1 MENIV
6 IINGKRTPFGKF
18 GGPLRDIPAVELGG
32 LVIREVMKGLSISD
46 EEVDAVIMGHCLPG
60 EGLSPARQAVLA
72 AGLPVDTNALTADRA
87 CCSALTAIGLGVQMI
102 QMGQAKIVIAGGMEN
117 MSRTPY
123 LIPKARWG
131 ARLGDFVVRDE
142 LVIRNPYL
150 NEPMAKYAGEVAV
163 ENGVDRGEQDEWAL
177 FSHMRWAAAH
187 SEEKFKEELIPVKT
201 NGVKGNLEYDEHPR
215 PDTNLEKLSKLKPVY
230 ESPTVTAG
238 NASGICDGATAT
250 LLMTEDDARKRGL
263 SPLGRVLAYCPI
275 CGEPRQ
281 SPLLPASA
289 IKRVLSQAGLFLE
302 DMKLIEINEAFAS
315 MPLVSSLVLG
325 DFDRRKTEK
334 IRERLNVNGGAIAIG
349 HPIGATGAR
358 LTMTSLYEMR
368 RRGGGYCV
376 IAICGA
382 MGQTD
387 AMVLEV

>member
-1 MENIV
+1 M
-6 IINGKRTPFGKF
+6 NGKRTPFGKF
-18 GGPLRDIPAVELGG
+18 GGSLRDIPAVELGG

-177 FSHMRWAAAH
+177 SSHMRWAAAY

-201 NGVKGNLEYDEHPR
+201 NGGWCWAISTEGKPRRLESVS
-215 PDTNLEKLSKLKPVY
+215 T
-230 ESPTVTAG
+230 
-238 NASGICDGATAT
+238 
-250 LLMTEDDARKRGL
+250 
-263 SPLGRVLAYCPI
+263 
-275 CGEPRQ
+275 
-281 SPLLPASA
+281 
-289 IKRVLSQAGLFLE
+289 
-302 DMKLIEINEAFAS
+302 S
-315 MPLVSSLVLG
+315 MEEL
-325 DFDRRKTEK
+325 
-334 IRERLNVNGGAIAIG
+334 
-349 HPIGATGAR
+349 
-358 LTMTSLYEMR
+358 
-368 RRGGGYCV
+368 
-376 IAICGA
+376 
-382 MGQTD
+382 
-387 AMVLEV
+387 